1 MKKIA
6 TLLISL
12 VIILL
17 SCLTVSA
24 NTPTAISTEAELRS
38 ITSSGNYYLAKD
50 ITLTGN
56 FTPLPTF
63 SGTLDGRG
71 KTISGLKISTTAGS
85 AATVYCGLFRKLE
98 NGTVVKNL
106 TLKDVDIEISGG
118 LTVYA
123 GAVAGKIDSGSVFNC
138 RVSGKI
144 TAHKGNANIHIGGIT
159 GVNSV
164 SYAEIYL
171 CENYA
176 SISAEGLRVIAGGIA
191 GEHNRPE
198 AEIKQ
203 CANYGTISATGT
215 ASENYAGGIVGQ
227 TAGSVSNC
235 ANFGS
240 VSLKAGG
247 NGYVGGITAN
257 MTNRDKTISTC
268 FSGGTLECN
277 ADTDDYTDPI
287 TPLHNNSFS
296 NSYNYYLD
304 NVIKGIIPS
313 EIKTGSA
320 LDSKTALSSSAFSG
334 FDFNNSWEMK
344 NSTLK
349 LRGITCPM
357 PISTEQNDDN
367 NTSSSSTTT
376 SSSQTSGNQTSSQ
389 PTTSVPSSS
398 EPTSS
403 NVAESSPAE
412 SNQTTSTS
420 TSSLPDDK
428 EPQYDFDFIMKH
440 TPPIWVFVMIAVV
453 LLAGVG
459 VFLYFYENRK
469 K

>member
-56 FTPLPTF
+56 FTTLPTF

-71 KTISGLKISTTAGS
+71 KTISGLKISTTAGID
-85 AATVYCGLFRKLE
+85 AKVYGGLFKTLE
-98 NGTVVKNL
+98 GGTVKNL

-118 LTVYA
+118 KTVYA

-176 SISAEGLRVIAGGIA
+176 SISAEGQLVIAGGIA
-191 GEHNRPE
+191 GEHSRQE

-203 CANYGTISATGT
+203 CANYGTISATGN
-215 ASENYAGGIVGQ
+215 ASENYAGGIVGR

-240 VSLKAGG
+240 VTLNSDV
-247 NGYVGGITAN
+247 NGCVGGITAKI
-257 MTNRDKTISTC
+257 TQGKISKC
-268 FSGGTLECN
+268 FSGGVLVCEVM
-277 ADTDDYTDPI
+277 TDSFIDPI
-287 TPLHNNSFS
+287 APKHKNDFEN
-296 NSYNYYLD
+296 NYYLD
-304 NVIKGIIPS
+304 TIIKDLKPT
-313 EIKTGSA
+313 EIKTSSA
-320 LDSKTALSSSAFSG
+320 LDSKATLSTAAFSG
-334 FDFNNSWEMK
+334 FDFNNCWEMK

-357 PISTEQNDDN
+357 PISTEQNGN

-398 EPTSS
+398 EPTFSD
-403 NVAESSPAE
+403 VAESSPAE
-412 SNQTTSTS
+412 SSQTTSTS

-440 TPPIWVFVMIAVV
+440 TPPIWVFVIIAVV

-459 VFLYFYENRK
+459 AFLYFYENRK